1 MSDTNVPALTII
13 ATGVVAPTEQEI
25 LAGRWAD
32 YQAAFG
38 GALNES
44 LSTAQGQL
52 VMSDTAVIG
61 ATNDLFAY
69 IVNQVDPANADGIM
83 QDALGRI
90 YYQTRIPES
99 YTTVDCTCTGAT
111 GVTVDAGALAQ
122 ATDGTIY
129 QALSSF
135 TFPTGGSVT
144 VTFQAL
150 TGGPVSCP
158 AGTLA
163 KIYRVVNGWDTITNP
178 SDGTLGRAV
187 ESRAEFETRR
197 QATVAA
203 NSSGMLASVRGAVTN
218 VSGVVDCFV
227 YENDTSSPLSYGGV
241 TIAANSIYVGVY
253 GGADADVASAIFSK
267 KMPGCGYTGSTSVT
281 VTDTTNGL
289 VLPYPTYT
297 VKFQRAT
304 ATPIYY
310 AVSIVNNG
318 DVPSDAVT
326 QIKNAIVSAFSG
338 RIGGTVFAL
347 ASAPAVVSLGT
358 WAQLISIYVGTS
370 ASPTATEQAINIDQ
384 YPTVSADNIA
394 VTLV

>member
-1 MSDTNVPALTII
+1 MSDTNVPALTIN